1 MEFKQYPSYKNSGVE
16 WLGDVPEHWESN
28 RLKKYL
34 IERNE
39 KNSPI
44 KTDNLLSV
52 TMYQGV
58 IPVSEKLGNG
68 GNKPKENLENYK
80 ISYPNDI
87 VLNSMNVIVGSVGL
101 NKYMG
106 LISPAYYALYNRNKN
121 NNIKFFSYIFHNPF
135 FQKGLFGL
143 GNGIMYKES
152 EDGKLNT
159 IRLKIPMEKLNQVVL
174 PCPSI
179 SEQNQIV
186 SFLDTETAR
195 IDNLISKQ
203 EKLIELLEEQRK
215 SIISHAVTKGLNP
228 NAPMKDSGVEWLGD
242 VPEHW
247 MTPSSKH
254 LLEIPITDGPH
265 ETPNFVDDGVPFISA
280 EAISKG
286 KIDFDKKRGYITP
299 ELNAIYSKKYSPKI
313 EDIYM
318 VKSGAT
324 TGKVAMVETTEEFN
338 IWSPLAVFRCN
349 KNKVL
354 PKFLLAVFNSSHFY
368 DALVLNWSYG
378 TQQNIGMG
386 VLSNIEIPCPP
397 LKEQAEIIQHLDA
410 QNTKFDKLI
419 STQSQ
424 LIEKLK
430 EYRSSIISHAVTGKI
445 DVREFGA

>member
-1 MEFKQYPSYKNSGVE
+1 MQFKQYPSYKNSGVE
-16 WLGDVPEHWESN
+16 WLGDVPEHWYIFKSNKIFKQSNVRSYESDEQ
-28 RLKKYL
+28 LTASQKY
-34 IERNE
+34 
-39 KNSPI
+39 
-44 KTDNLLSV
+44 
-52 TMYQGV
+52 GV
-58 IPVSEKLGNG
+58 IPQSLYMKKEESKVVLALSGIDNFKHVDKNDFVISLRSFQG
-68 GNKPKENLENYK
+68 GIELCFY
-80 ISYPNDI
+80 DGC
-87 VLNSMNVIVGSVGL
+87 V
-101 NKYMG
+101 
-106 LISPAYYALYNRNKN
+106 SPAYTVLKPNKVIN
-121 NNIKFFSYIFHNPF
+121 YSFWSY
-135 FQKGLFGL
+135 LFKST
-143 GNGIMYKES
+143 IYIS
-152 EDGKLNT
+152 VLNT
-159 IRLKIPMEKLNQVVL
+159 AVDGIREGKTISYTNFGKIYINIPPL
-174 PCPSI
+174 
-179 SEQNQIV
+179 SEQAQIANY
-186 SFLDTETAR
+186 LDTETTR
-195 IDNLISKQ
+195 IDNLIAKQ

-324 TGKVAMVETTEEFN
+324 TGKVAMVETSDEFN

-349 KNKVL
+349 KNKML

-397 LKEQAEIIQHLDA
+397 LKEQAEIIQYLDA
-410 QNTKFDKLI
+410 QNTKFNKLI
-419 STQSQ
+419 GAQGQ

>member
-1 MEFKQYPSYKNSGVE
+1 MQFKQYPSYKNSGVE
-16 WLGDVPEHWESN
+16 WLGDVPEHWQVKPNKYVFKIQKRIAGTLGFNVLSITQKGLKIKDIESN
-28 RLKKYL
+28 AGQMAQDYSKYQIVNVGDFAMNHMDL
-34 IERNE
+34 LTGWIDIAKVTGVTSPDYRVFEVRNE
-39 KNSPI
+39 KVSKEYFLHLFQLGYRDKI
-44 KTDNLLSV
+44 LFAFG
-52 TMYQGV
+52 QGAAQMGRWRLQ
-58 IPVSEKLGNG
+58 SE
-68 GNKPKENLENYK
+68 
-80 ISYPNDI
+80 
-87 VLNSMNVIVGSVGL
+87 
-101 NKYMG
+101 
-106 LISPAYYALYNRNKN
+106 A
-121 NNIKFFSYIFHNPF
+121 F
-135 FQKGLFGL
+135 
-143 GNGIMYKES
+143 
-152 EDGKLNT
+152 NT
-159 IRLKIPMEKLNQVVL
+159 LKMPS
-174 PCPSI
+174 PSI
-179 SEQNQIV
+179 EEQQKIV

-195 IDNLISKQ
+195 IDNLIAKQ

-228 NAPMKDSGVEWLGD
+228 DAPMKDSGVEWLGD

>member
-1 MEFKQYPSYKNSGVE
+1 MQFKQYPSYKPSGVE
-16 WLGDVPEHWESN
+16 WLGDVPKHWSVIPSKFYFIERKEKAENKDKQLTASQKYGIVFQEDFMAEN
-28 RLKKYL
+28 GRVMVVMKNPEILKKV
-34 IERNE
+34 R
-39 KNSPI
+39 
-44 KTDNLLSV
+44 
-52 TMYQGV
+52 
-58 IPVSEKLGNG
+58 
-68 GNKPKENLENYK
+68 
-80 ISYPNDI
+80 PNDFVI
-87 VLNSMNVIVGSVGL
+87 SMRSFQGGLELSYLEGSISSAYVML
-101 NKYMG
+101 KPNLHVVDIEYFKYLFKTPRYIQSLQSTSN
-106 LISPAYYALYNRNKN
+106 LIRDGQALRFN
-121 NNIKFFSYIFHNPF
+121 NFS
-135 FQKGLFGL
+135 QV
-143 GNGIMYKES
+143 
-152 EDGKLNT
+152 KL
-159 IRLKIPMEKLNQVVL
+159 VL
-174 PCPSI
+174 PPKSD
-179 SEQNQIV
+179 QHKIV

-195 IDNLISKQ
+195 IDNLIAKQ

-445 DVREFGA
+445 EVREFGA

>member
-1 MEFKQYPSYKNSGVE
+1 MQFKQYPSYKNSGVE
-16 WLGDVPEHWESN
+16 WLGDVPEHWQQKPIWSLFKRIKRTN
-28 RLKKYL
+28 FPT
-34 IERNE
+34 ER
-39 KNSPI
+39 
-44 KTDNLLSV
+44 LLSV
-52 TMYQGV
+52 YRDYGV
-58 IPVSEKLGNG
+58 IPKDSRDDNHNRASEDLTPYQLVCANDLVI
-68 GNKPKENLENYK
+68 NKMKAWQGSIA
-80 ISYPNDI
+80 ISELRGI
-87 VLNSMNVIVGSVGL
+87 V
-101 NKYMG
+101 
-106 LISPAYYALYNRNKN
+106 SPAYYIYQPKAEYHSKYIHFLIRSAYYIQSYKN
-121 NNIKFFSYIFHNPF
+121 YS
-135 FQKGLFGL
+135 KGIRVNQWDL
-143 GNGIMYKES
+143 ES
-152 EDGKLNT
+152 EAFTHIDL
-159 IRLKIPMEKLNQVVL
+159 LLPSLDEQQKIVA
-174 PCPSI
+174 
-179 SEQNQIV
+179 
-186 SFLDTETAR
+186 FLDTETTR
-195 IDNLISKQ
+195 IDNLIAKQ

-228 NAPMKDSGVEWLGD
+228 NAPMKDSGVEWLGE

-324 TGKVAMVETTEEFN
+324 TGKVAMVETTETFN

>member
-1 MEFKQYPSYKNSGVE
+1 ME
-16 WLGDVPEHWESN
+16 WLGDVPEHWYIFKSNKIFKQSNVRSYESDEQ
-28 RLKKYL
+28 LTASQKY
-34 IERNE
+34 
-39 KNSPI
+39 
-44 KTDNLLSV
+44 
-52 TMYQGV
+52 GV
-58 IPVSEKLGNG
+58 IPQSLYMKKEESKVVLALSGIDNFKHVDKNDFVISLRSFQG
-68 GNKPKENLENYK
+68 GIELCFY
-80 ISYPNDI
+80 DGC
-87 VLNSMNVIVGSVGL
+87 V
-101 NKYMG
+101 
-106 LISPAYYALYNRNKN
+106 SPAYTVLKPNKVIN
-121 NNIKFFSYIFHNPF
+121 YSFWSY
-135 FQKGLFGL
+135 LFKST
-143 GNGIMYKES
+143 IYIS
-152 EDGKLNT
+152 VLNT
-159 IRLKIPMEKLNQVVL
+159 AVDGIREGKTISYTNFGKIYINIPPL
-174 PCPSI
+174 
-179 SEQNQIV
+179 SEQAQIANY
-186 SFLDTETAR
+186 LDTETTR
-195 IDNLISKQ
+195 IDNLIAKQ

-324 TGKVAMVETTEEFN
+324 TGKVAMVGTTEEFN

-430 EYRSSIISHAVTGKI
+430 EYRASIISHAVTGKI